1 MRKIEE
7 DGRISGLKRRKMAE
21 FGDGTRRRGSCLG
34 VTGSVSTVFLYIG
47 GVFVLCIVR
56 QCIYQLFSDRLFE
69 YAFRSV

>member
-34 VTGSVSTVFLYIG
+34 VTGSVSTVFFVYRW
-47 GVFVLCIVR
+47 GVRVVH
-56 QCIYQLFSDRLFE
+56 
-69 YAFRSV
+69 RSTVYLSAVQ